1 MSDTWA
7 GRGESPMA
15 KSFDPKGV
23 EEKWATFWSDHDL
36 FHADVRSTKPPFVMV
51 IPPPNITG
59 RLHVG
64 HGLNNALQDILA
76 RWKRMS
82 GHDVLWIPGSDH
94 ASIATHVMIER
105 QLESEGLTRQQLG
118 REAFLERAWAW
129 KQRFGSEIVHQLR
142 QLGASCDWSRER
154 FTMDSGL
161 SHAVREVFV
170 RLYEEGLIYRGRY
183 LINWCPR
190 CRTAVSDLEVVHK
203 ETEGRLYTI
212 RYPLEGRGE
221 IRVAT
226 TRPETIL
233 GDAAVAVHPDDP
245 RYKAMVGRTVLLPV
259 LGRAIPI
266 VADAYVD
273 PAFGTGAVKV
283 TPAHDPKD
291 FDAGKRLG
299 LEPIVVMDEG
309 ARMTAAAGPYAG
321 LDRFA
326 CRSALLE
333 RLEKDGLLV
342 GSEAHRHAVGHC
354 QRCDTVVEPMIS
366 LQWFVKMAPLAAPAL
381 AAVEQGRI
389 ELIPDQWR
397 KTYNEWL
404 GNIRDWCISRQLWW
418 GHRIPAWYCD
428 RCNVTLVARKDPEAC
443 AKCAGPLRQD
453 PDILDTWFSSGLW
466 AFSTMGWPEKTADL
480 ARYYPTHVL
489 VTGYDIVFFWVARM
503 VMLSLKFM
511 GEVPFRKVFFN
522 GLVRDEHGEK
532 ISKTKGNVIDLF
544 DLLDRYGADAVRFT
558 YAALTTPGSDV
569 ALAPGRLEGSRNFA
583 NKMWNVVRFSL
594 PHLQARTSAVPPSQG
609 LTTADRWILSRSSVV
624 AGEVSRALESYRF
637 DEAADAI
644 YHFAWHEVCDWYIE
658 IIKIR
663 LSSGRDD
670 LAEPA
675 RATLAHVLDRL
686 LKMLHPFMPFLTE
699 ELWQALPRVAA
710 KGPVNSLSVASFPVQ
725 EPQYEDPVATR
736 AIGMLMEVVTLRRN
750 LQAGLRG
757 VTGPVQTL
765 VAPFT
770 PEAREAL
777 ESLREELRV
786 LTRSSDVRIVA
797 TLDGD
802 VTAVRG
808 VTADAEVAL
817 PLAKL
822 DVEAERQRLRGEI
835 ERAAGELAGH
845 DAKLSNDSF
854 LTRAKPDAV
863 DKVKR
868 AHREL
873 TDRIA
878 KLKTTLA
885 QLEG

>member
-1 MSDTWA
+1 MRDTQA

-273 PAFGTGAVKV
+273 PEFGTGAVKV

-757 VTGPVQTL
+757 VTGPAQTL

-770 PEAREAL
+770 PEARAAL

-786 LTRSSDVRIVA
+786 LTRSSDVRIVTA
-797 TLDGD
+797 LDGD

-808 VTADAEVAL
+808 VTADAEVAI

-822 DVEAERQRLRGEI
+822 DVEAERRRLRGEI

>member
-1 MSDTWA
+1 MSDTQA

-23 EEKWATFWSDHDL
+23 EEKWASFWSDHDL
-36 FHADVRSTKPPFVMV
+36 FRADVRSTKPPFVMV

-233 GDAAVAVHPDDP
+233 GDVAVAVHPDDP
-245 RYKAMVGRTVLLPV
+245 RYKTMVGRTVLLPV

-354 QRCDTVVEPMIS
+354 QRCDTIVEPMIS

-428 RCNVTLVARKDPEAC
+428 RCNVTLVARVDPTGC

-594 PHLQARTSAVPPSQG
+594 PHLQARTSAGPPSQG

-699 ELWQALPRVAA
+699 ELTQALPRVAA
-710 KGPVNSLSVASFPVQ
+710 TGPVNSLSVASFPVQ
-725 EPQYEDPVATR
+725 EPQYEDPAATR
-736 AIGMLMEVVTLRRN
+736 AIGTLMEVVTLRRN

-757 VTGPVQTL
+757 ATGPAQTL

-770 PEAREAL
+770 PEARAAL

-797 TLDGD
+797 VLDGD

-808 VTADAEVAL
+808 VTTDAEVAI